1 MENLGQ
7 KRSAKGE
14 IPITDCMAVHLF
26 VYTPNK
32 DILMREYLWECEQ
45 SLCLNFLSCVKN
57 TSKFIENKNNDID
70 DSEDCLLDEEYDP
83 TKTYEFVTIP
93 SLVAAISCNTSE
105 PIFFIKI
112 VEKNV
117 AKESLRDGFGS

>member
-1 MENLGQ
+1 MENLDQ
-7 KRSAKGE
+7 KQPAKGE
-14 IPITDCMAVHLF
+14 ILITDCMAVHLF

-83 TKTYEFVTIP
+83 TKIYEFVTIP

-105 PIFFIKI
+105 PIFLLK
-112 VEKNV
+112 
-117 AKESLRDGFGS
+117 